1 MGVLVIDAVYHRGLE
16 HDVCTHLNGA
26 QSSGRVGGEE
36 GVARTAA
43 EDGDLALFHCVES
56 FLAGEGRGHLRH
68 GDGGEHLGR
77 HTQLL
82 QLVGDSQGVHH
93 RCQHTDLIGQRT
105 LHLAAGTAAPEVAAA
120 HNDADLN
127 AQLMGL
133 LYASTDCVH
142 GRLVEAGPLFAAEG
156 LTADLQ
162 KDTLIFQCHN
172 NIHHLYQI
180 WPRCAP
186 PILSLIYF
194 TIKLLQSKQAN
205 ASSSAKVSSP
215 SALWAKK
222 AGHLPRIML

>member
-1 MGVLVIDAVYHRGLE
+1 MGVLIVDAVHHRGLE

-68 GDGGEHLGR
+68 GDGGEHLGG

-93 RCQHTDLIGQRT
+93 RCQHPDLIGQGA

-120 HNDADLN
+120 HDDADLD
-127 AQLMGL
+127 AQLVGL
-133 LYASTDCVH
+133 LHAAADRVH
-142 GRLVEAGPLFAAEG
+142 GRLVEAGALLAAEC
-156 LTADLQ
+156 LAADLQ

-172 NIHHLYQI
+172 PNTACSIFRRGI
-180 WPRCAP
+180 PRHFYY
-186 PILSLIYF
+186 SLFYNK
-194 TIKLLQSKQAN
+194 TCIK
-205 ASSSAKVSSP
+205 
-215 SALWAKK
+215 
-222 AGHLPRIML
+222 